1 VEQVQKYP
9 QGLNFTDTGSPDAAP
24 MRASFK
30 VTLGLMPD
38 VTGQVENGLRADIVV
53 KGKPAH
59 KAGLK
64 NGDVIVQINDLV
76 IKNIEEYMKGLATL
90 EKGKIAKVKV
100 LRDGKEMIFDVQL

>member
-1 VEQVQKYP
+1 
-9 QGLNFTDTGSPDAAP
+9 
-24 MRASFK
+24 M
-30 VTLGLMPD
+30 
-38 VTGQVENGLRADIVV
+38 
-53 KGKPAH
+53 
-59 KAGLK
+59 K